1 MNQPVTREARSRAT
15 RPTLV
20 LLAML
25 LALAAPAGA
34 QQTRLN
40 YVNADVRDVI
50 RSLATVIGVNV
61 LISEEVPAKR
71 VTYTTPAPVP
81 ADQVGAVLEAILES
95 EGLVLVQRGPVAE
108 VMPAEYAPATGPV
121 GFGKELPSPPPLGL
135 ITQIVP
141 LQYIRA
147 EEGIAVLEQLAS
159 PLARIEP
166 VPRSNSVLITDRGIN
181 VARYLELLTQLD
193 VSSDGEGGLR
203 TYVYRLSHANATE
216 LASTLSQIFGAAT
229 PGVQGRARVEALS
242 DRSLSRTLEAYRQ
255 RELQALDQRRD
266 MPIPIALQPQGA
278 ADTVSLPEGATGLVG
293 VTTIVPDLA
302 TNSLV
307 IRTAPPN
314 YPVLAETIEA
324 LDIRPAQVLLEVLVA
339 EITLDEELEYG
350 INWSIFAD
358 SVTGENIDLA
368 GRLGRDVADTTFNM
382 IDQFAARVVRLNSV
396 DVRAVIRA
404 LASEANVQVL
414 STPHILALNN
424 EEARILVGSEV
435 PFSQSTRTGL
445 DVVVD
450 RIVQYRN
457 VGTELTII
465 PTINADGYVTF
476 RILQEVSALTETT
489 VPAALGAPIITTR
502 EAETSALVLNGQTVV
517 IGGLID
523 EQSTDVESGVPFLKD
538 IPVLGL
544 LFKSQSTRRI
554 RTEVAI
560 FVTPFVVFTDEDAA
574 DLLER
579 ERLRMES
586 REAIDRGLAPPDTT
600 GGQR

>member
-1 MNQPVTREARSRAT
+1 VKQRLSRPGRRLAI
-15 RPTLV
+15 P
-20 LLAML
+20 LLA
-25 LALAAPAGA
+25 ALCAVATPATA

-50 RSLATVIGVNV
+50 RSLATVMGVNV

-81 ADQVGAVLEAILES
+81 AEQVGAVLEAILES

-108 VMPAEYAPATGPV
+108 VMPAANAPATGPI

-147 EEGIAVLEQLAS
+147 EEGLAVLQQLAS
-159 PLARIEP
+159 PTARVET
-166 VPRSNSVLITDRGIN
+166 VPRSNSLLITDRGIN
-181 VARYLELLTQLD
+181 VARYLELLVQLD
-193 VSSDGEGGLR
+193 VRSDGEGGLR
-203 TYVYRLSHANATE
+203 TYVYRLKHASGPE
-216 LASTLSQIFGAAT
+216 LAATLAQIFGASVPA
-229 PGVQGRARVEALS
+229 VQSRPRVDALA
-242 DRSLSRTLEAYRQ
+242 DRSLSRTLESFRQ
-255 RELQALDQRRD
+255 RELQSLEQRRD
-266 MPIPIALQPQGA
+266 MLLPLELQPA
-278 ADTVSLPEGATGLVG
+278 AGDSAAAAEALAGLVG
-293 VTTIVPDLA
+293 ETTIVPDLA

-314 YPVLAETIEA
+314 YPVLEETIAA
-324 LDIRPAQVLLEVLVA
+324 LDVRPAQVLLEVLVA
-339 EITLDEELEYG
+339 EIALDDRLEYG

-358 SVTGENIDLA
+358 SVSGGNTSLL
-368 GRLGRDVADTTFNM
+368 GRLGPSVPDSALSL
-382 IDQFAARVVRLNSV
+382 IDDFSLRVVRLNSV
-396 DVRAVIRA
+396 DVRAVVRA

-465 PTINADGYVTF
+465 PTINEDGYVTF
-476 RILQEVSALTETT
+476 RILQQVSNLTEQT
-489 VPAALGAPIITTR
+489 VPAALGAPIISTR

-523 EQSTDVESGVPFLKD
+523 EQSFDVESGVPLLKD
-538 IPVLGL
+538 IPLLGY
-544 LFKSQSTRRI
+544 LFKSKSTRRI
-554 RTEVAI
+554 RTELAI
-560 FVTPFVVFTDEDAA
+560 FVTPYVVFTDDDAA

-579 ERLRMES
+579 ERERLRNEVLQQ
-586 REAIDRGLAPPDTT
+586 ALPPPDTT
-600 GGQR
+600 SQY

>member
-465 PTINADGYVTF
+465 PTINDDGYVTF

-554 RTEVAI
+554 RTELAI

>member
-1 MNQPVTREARSRAT
+1 MKQSLT
-15 RPTLV
+15 RPGQGRAARPA
-20 LLAML
+20 LLILAAL
-25 LALAAPAGA
+25 TALATPAGA

-81 ADQVGAVLEAILES
+81 ANEVGTVLEAILES

-108 VMPAEYAPATGPV
+108 VMPAANAPATGPIS
-121 GFGKELPSPPPLGL
+121 FGKDLPSPPPLGL

-147 EEGIAVLEQLAS
+147 DEGLAVLQQLAS
-159 PLARIEP
+159 PTARIET
-166 VPRSNSVLITDRGIN
+166 VPRSNSLLITDRGIN

-193 VSSDGEGGLR
+193 VRSDGEGGLR
-203 TYVYRLSHANATE
+203 TYVYRLKHASGPE
-216 LASTLSQIFGAAT
+216 LAATLAQIFGASVPA
-229 PGVQGRARVEALS
+229 VQSRPRVDALA
-242 DRSLSRTLEAYRQ
+242 DRSLSSTLESFRQ
-255 RELQALDQRRD
+255 RELQSLEQRRE
-266 MPIPIALQPQGA
+266 MGIPIELAAA
-278 ADTVSLPEGATGLVG
+278 ADTAAAAAASGLVG
-293 VTTIVPDLA
+293 ETTIVPDLA

-314 YPVLAETIEA
+314 YPVLEETIEA
-324 LDIRPAQVLLEVLVA
+324 LDVRPAQVLLEVLVA
-339 EITLDEELEYG
+339 EVLLDDDLQYG
-350 INWSIFAD
+350 INWAVLAD
-358 SVTGENIDLA
+358 SVGGEAVDIL
-368 GRLGRDVADTTFNM
+368 GRLGREATDSALSL
-382 IDQFAARVVRLNSV
+382 IDDFSLRVIRLNSV
-396 DVRAVIRA
+396 NVRAVIRA
-404 LASEANVQVL
+404 LASESNVQVL

-465 PTINADGYVTF
+465 PTINDDGYVTF
-476 RILQEVSALTETT
+476 RILQQVSNLTEQT
-489 VPAALGAPIITTR
+489 VAAALGAPIITTR
-502 EAETSALVLNGQTVV
+502 EAETSALVRNGQTVV

-523 EQSTDVESGVPFLKD
+523 EQSFDVESGVPFLKE
-538 IPVLGL
+538 IPVLGY
-544 LFKSQSTRRI
+544 LFKSTSTRRI
-554 RTEVAI
+554 RTELAI
-560 FVTPFVVFTDEDAA
+560 FVTPYVVFTDEDAA
-574 DLLER
+574 ALLER
-579 ERLRMES
+579 ERDRLRND
-586 REAIDRGLAPPDTT
+586 ALDQALVPPDTA
-600 GGQR
+600 RSRN

>member
-1 MNQPVTREARSRAT
+1 M
-15 RPTLV
+15 LL
-20 LLAML
+20 LLAAL
-25 LALAAPAGA
+25 LALATPAGA

-50 RSLATVIGVNV
+50 RSLATVMGVNV
-61 LISEEVPAKR
+61 LISEEVEAKR

-108 VMPAEYAPATGPV
+108 VMPAANAPATGPI

-147 EEGIAVLEQLAS
+147 DEGLTILQQLAS
-159 PLARIEP
+159 PTARIET
-166 VPRSNSVLITDRGIN
+166 VPRSNSLLITDRGIN

-193 VSSDGEGGLR
+193 VRSDGEGGLR
-203 TYVYRLSHANATE
+203 TYVYRLKHASGPE
-216 LASTLSQIFGAAT
+216 LAATLAQIFGASVPAIQSR
-229 PGVQGRARVEALS
+229 PRVDALA
-242 DRSLSRTLEAYRQ
+242 DRSLSRTLESFRQ
-255 RELQALDQRRD
+255 RELQSLEQRRE
-266 MPIPIALQPQGA
+266 MGLPLELQPV
-278 ADTVSLPEGATGLVG
+278 ADTAAAEAMAGLVG
-293 VTTIVPDLA
+293 ETTIVPDLA

-314 YPVLAETIEA
+314 YPVLEETIAA

-339 EITLDEELEYG
+339 EVVLDDQLEYG
-350 INWSIFAD
+350 INWSVFAD
-358 SVTGENIDLA
+358 SVTGENLSLL
-368 GRLGRDVADTTFNM
+368 GRLGPDVPDSALALVED
-382 IDQFAARVVRLNSV
+382 FAFRVVRLNNV
-396 DVRAVIRA
+396 DVRAVVRA
-404 LASEANVQVL
+404 LAAEANVQVL

-465 PTINADGYVTF
+465 PTINEDGYVTF
-476 RILQEVSALTETT
+476 RILQQVSNLTEQT
-489 VPAALGAPIITTR
+489 VPAALGAPIISTR

-523 EQSTDVESGVPFLKD
+523 EQSFDVETGVPLLKE
-538 IPVLGL
+538 IPVLGY
-544 LFKSQSTRRI
+544 LFKSTSTRRI
-554 RTEVAI
+554 RTELAI
-560 FVTPFVVFTDEDAA
+560 FVTPYVVFTDEDAA
-574 DLLER
+574 ALMER
-579 ERLRMES
+579 ERQRLRNE
-586 REAIDRGLAPPDTT
+586 GLDQALTPPDTANS
-600 GGQR
+600 QR